1 MAVSGSSTQWE
12 VINND
17 LCPRSPVTV
26 FPRSPVSQHLHTY
39 SYALG
44 RVLGNIREGDQQ
56 IVKSE
61 ASFPHYCFSTLKNFS
76 QKNPQTCALFF
87 FPLLFPRCLL
97 FFPFLSFK
105 IIIPDCV
112 LTLHGCVTSMG
123 GAEGIF
129 VNLEKKICSN
139 EFIGMSYQTQG

>member
-12 VINND
+12 VMNSD

-26 FPRSPVSQHLHTY
+26 FPRSPVSQHLDTY

-44 RVLGNIREGDQQ
+44 QVLGNIREGDQQ

-76 QKNPQTCALFF
+76 
-87 FPLLFPRCLL
+87 
-97 FFPFLSFK
+97 
-105 IIIPDCV
+105 
-112 LTLHGCVTSMG
+112 
-123 GAEGIF
+123 
-129 VNLEKKICSN
+129 
-139 EFIGMSYQTQG
+139 